1 MEISSGVKCINKFI
15 LILGFSILFLTGCG
29 NSYYSMPYTADSN
42 VSSFRIVNLEGT
54 KATAN
59 SFAQNLCIVDK
70 DINAGAASVDIGMA
84 ACLFDLNENETLY
97 SKSSLEKMYPASL
110 TKIMTAIVALKYGS
124 PDMIL
129 TASSNVIQ
137 KDPTSQTMNLNIGDQ
152 LTLDQA
158 LHVLLMYSANDVAIM
173 IAEGIAGNV
182 DDFVKIMNDE
192 ARLIGATNTQF
203 ANPHGLS
210 DDNHYTTAY
219 DMYLI
224 ANAAS
229 RYELFNEIIHTQTYH
244 TVYYNSAGNEQNL
257 DIKNTNQYISGS
269 ASAPAGITI
278 IGGKTGTTNAAGN
291 CLVLFSRDVRS
302 KPYISVVMKAKN
314 REDLYATMNSLL
326 SLISN

>member
-1 MEISSGVKCINKFI
+1 MEILSGVKCTNKFI
-15 LILGFSILFLTGCG
+15 LLIGLCVLFLTGCG
-29 NSYYSMPYTADSN
+29 NSEYSMPYTADSN

-54 KATAN
+54 KATAD
-59 SFAQNLCIVDK
+59 SFAKNLCIVNTDV
-70 DINAGAASVDIGMA
+70 NSGAASVDVGMS
-84 ACLFDLNENETLY
+84 ACLFDINDKETIY
-97 SKSSLEKMYPASL
+97 SKSALEKMYPASL

-129 TASSNVIQ
+129 TASANVIQ
-137 KDPTSQTMNLNIGDQ
+137 KDPDSQTMNLNIGDQ

-182 DDFVKIMNDE
+182 DDFVKLMNDE
-192 ARLIGATNTQF
+192 AKAIGATNTQY

-224 ANAAS
+224 ANEAS
-229 RYELFNEIIHTQTYH
+229 KYELFNEIIHTQAFH
-244 TVYYNSAGNEQNL
+244 TVYHDSAGNELNF
-257 DIKNTNQYISGS
+257 DVKNSNQYISGKV
-269 ASAPAGITI
+269 SAPAGITI
-278 IGGKTGTTNAAGN
+278 IGGKTGTTTAAGN
-291 CLVLFSRDVRS
+291 CLVIYSRDVRS
-302 KPYISVVMKAKN
+302 KPYISVVMKAPK
-314 REDLYATMNSLL
+314 RDILYSTMNSLL

>member
-229 RYELFNEIIHTQTYH
+229 TIFSQFLYSSIR
-244 TVYYNSAGNEQNL
+244 
-257 DIKNTNQYISGS
+257 
-269 ASAPAGITI
+269 AS
-278 IGGKTGTTNAAGN
+278 
-291 CLVLFSRDVRS
+291 VS
-302 KPYISVVMKAKN
+302 
-314 REDLYATMNSLL
+314 
-326 SLISN
+326 